1 MGQNSNVKQG
11 PKSLE
16 HQADEILAKAEAKGV
31 QTNFFFQTTFA
42 RYRVQMRILG
52 DLEEAIG
59 EYGATVTKE
68 YVKGREN
75 LCANPAISEY
85 NKTATA
91 ANGTVATLI
100 NIIKAFAAEESNK
113 GDNLADAMA
122 KMLSGVN
129 E

>member
-16 HQADEILAKAEAKGV
+16 QQADEILAKAEAKGV
-31 QTNFFFQTTFA
+31 QTNFFFKTTFE

-52 DLEEAIG
+52 DLEEA
-59 EYGATVTKE
+59 TKE

-113 GDNLADAMA
+113 GDNLADTMA